1 MATSYKTLGQ
11 VDLTTTSLTDLVT
24 VGAGKEVIISTIVI
38 ANRTA
43 SADSFRIA
51 IRTDGDAISNK
62 HYVAFDVPVA
72 ANDSTTL
79 TLGISMVA
87 TDVLTVKAT
96 TADVLSI
103 NVFGAEI
110 TL

>member
-24 VGAGKEVIISTIVI
+24 VGAGKEVVISTIVI

-62 HYVAFDVPVA
+62 HYVAYDIPVA
-72 ANDSTTL
+72 AADSITL

>member
-24 VGAGKEVIISTIVI
+24 VGAGKEVVISTIVI

-51 IRTDGDAISNK
+51 IRKDGDAISNK

>member
-24 VGAGKEVIISTIVI
+24 VGAGKEVVISTIVI

-62 HYVAFDVPVA
+62 HYVAYDIPIA
-72 ANDSTTL
+72 GADSTTL

-87 TDVLTVKAT
+87 TDVLSVKAT

>member
-24 VGAGKEVIISTIVI
+24 VGAGKEVVISTIVI

>member
-1 MATSYKTLGQ
+1 MATAHKTLGQ
-11 VDLTTTSLTDLVT
+11 VDLTTANLTDVFT
-24 VGAGKEVIISTIVI
+24 VGAGKEVIISKITI

-43 SADSFRIA
+43 TADSFRIA
-51 IRTDGDAISNK
+51 VRVDGDAISNK
-62 HYVAFDVPVA
+62 HYLAYDVVIP
-72 ANDSTTL
+72 ANDSAEVGAGTC
-79 TLGISMVA
+79 MQA

-103 NVFGAEI
+103 NVSGAEV

>member
-11 VDLTTTSLTDLVT
+11 VDLTTTGLTDLVT
-24 VGAGKEVIISTIVI
+24 VSAGKEVIISTIVI

-43 SADSFRIA
+43 TADSFRIA
-51 IRTDGDAISNK
+51 IRTDGDAIANK
-62 HYVAFDVPVA
+62 HYVAYDVAVA

-87 TDVLTVKAT
+87 TDVLSVKAT

>member
-24 VGAGKEVIISTIVI
+24 VGAGKEVVISTIVI
-38 ANRTA
+38 ANRTGT
-43 SADSFRIA
+43 ADSFRIA

-62 HYVAFDVPVA
+62 HYVAYDVNCA

-79 TLGISMVA
+79 TLGISMSA

>member
-43 SADSFRIA
+43 TADSFRIA

-62 HYVAFDVPVA
+62 HYVAYDVPVA

-87 TDVLTVKAT
+87 TDVLSVKAT

>member
-24 VGAGKEVIISTIVI
+24 VGAGKEVVISTIVI

-62 HYVAFDVPVA
+62 HYVAYDVPVA

-87 TDVLTVKAT
+87 TDVLSVKAT

>member
-24 VGAGKEVIISTIVI
+24 VGAGKEVVISTIVV

-43 SADSFRIA
+43 TADSFRIA
-51 IRTDGDAISNK
+51 IRTGGDAIANK

-87 TDVLTVKAT
+87 TDVLSVKAT

-110 TL
+110 TV

>member
-43 SADSFRIA
+43 TADSFRIA

-62 HYVAFDVPVA
+62 HYVAYDVPVA

-87 TDVLTVKAT
+87 TDVLSVKAT
-96 TADVLSI
+96 TADVLSV

>member
-62 HYVAFDVPVA
+62 HYVAFDVGIA

>member
-11 VDLTTTSLTDLVT
+11 VDLTTTSLTDLLT
-24 VGAGKEVIISTIVI
+24 VGAGKEVVISTIVI

-62 HYVAFDVPVA
+62 HYVAYDVPVA

-87 TDVLTVKAT
+87 TDVLSVKAT

>member
-11 VDLTTTSLTDLVT
+11 LDLTTTNLTDIYTCPASTET
-24 VGAGKEVIISTIVI
+24 VISTIVF

-43 SADSFRIA
+43 SADSFRLA

-62 HYVAFDVPVA
+62 HYLAYDVPVA

-79 TLGISMVA
+79 TLGITVQA
-87 TDVLTVKAT
+87 TDVVSVKAD
-96 TADVLSI
+96 TADVFSV
-103 NVFGAEI
+103 NVFGAEV
-110 TL
+110 TV

>member
-24 VGAGKEVIISTIVI
+24 VGAGKEVVISTIVI

-43 SADSFRIA
+43 TADSFRIA

>member
-1 MATSYKTLGQ
+1 
-11 VDLTTTSLTDLVT
+11 
-24 VGAGKEVIISTIVI
+24 VGAGKEVVISTIVI

-62 HYVAFDVPVA
+62 HYVAYDIPVA
-72 ANDSTTL
+72 AADSITL